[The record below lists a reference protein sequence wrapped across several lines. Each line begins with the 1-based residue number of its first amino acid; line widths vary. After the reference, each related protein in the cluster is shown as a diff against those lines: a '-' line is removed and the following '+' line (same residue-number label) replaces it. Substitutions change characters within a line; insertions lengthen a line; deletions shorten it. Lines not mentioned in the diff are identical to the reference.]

1 MASDADKID
10 IFKLM
15 EDRRVENQAQYE
27 MLHDRISNMKD
38 EIDAKIADSHNK
50 IMSEIKELRKEQ
62 QEHALEMSSRIAALE
77 KWKWTIVGGALVIGF
92 VLSGGV
98 DAFTKMF
105 Q

>member
-27 MLHDRISNMKD
+27 MLHDRISNTKD

>member
-62 QEHALEMSSRIAALE
+62 PEHAQEMSSRIAALE